1 MRLQQE
7 ANKKISELA
16 DRAHNEAITW
26 VPRDP
31 FSITLHHSW
40 KLHSD
45 ANISSFRDRNLDET
59 TRSVYKE
66 NVRISEALV
75 IHMQEADKLRA
86 MKDRLEKDLEEMSGE
101 KDLNE
106 MLVKEKVQESKHQ
119 KRMIKEV
126 REVKVTVH

>member
-1 MRLQQE
+1 M
-7 ANKKISELA
+7 
-16 DRAHNEAITW
+16 
-26 VPRDP
+26 
-31 FSITLHHSW
+31 
-40 KLHSD
+40 LHSD
-45 ANISSFRDRNLDET
+45 ANIVFVRDRNLDET

-75 IHMQEADKLRA
+75 IHMQEADKLRV

>member
-1 MRLQQE
+1 M
-7 ANKKISELA
+7 
-16 DRAHNEAITW
+16 
-26 VPRDP
+26 
-31 FSITLHHSW
+31 LHG
-40 KLHSD
+40 D
-45 ANISSFRDRNLDET
+45 ANIVFVCDRNLDET

-75 IHMQEADKLRA
+75 IHMQEADKLRV

>member
-1 MRLQQE
+1 M
-7 ANKKISELA
+7 
-16 DRAHNEAITW
+16 
-26 VPRDP
+26 
-31 FSITLHHSW
+31 
-40 KLHSD
+40 
-45 ANISSFRDRNLDET
+45 
-59 TRSVYKE
+59 YKE

-75 IHMQEADKLRA
+75 IHMQEADKLRV

-126 REVKVTVH
+126 KERSRSLFISLTCCNHDVSA

>member
-1 MRLQQE
+1 M
-7 ANKKISELA
+7 
-16 DRAHNEAITW
+16 
-26 VPRDP
+26 
-31 FSITLHHSW
+31 
-40 KLHSD
+40 
-45 ANISSFRDRNLDET
+45 
-59 TRSVYKE
+59 YKE

-75 IHMQEADKLRA
+75 IHMQEADKLRV

-126 REVKVTVH
+126 KERSRSLFISLTRCNRDVSA